1 MKVVLAFD
9 SFKGCMSA
17 DDACRAASH
26 GIFMSSLSTEVV
38 PLPLSDGGEGLVD
51 CVSKLIPVEKVNCKA
66 HSPLLVDMD
75 ASYAISEDGTTAY
88 MEMAAAAGL
97 TLVPL
102 HKRNPLLT
110 STYGV
115 GDMIADAMR
124 RGCSRIIMGIGGSA
138 TCDGG
143 HGMLD
148 SLRDKRISFDSVPS
162 ITVAC
167 DVTNPLYGTN
177 GAAYVFG
184 PQKGA
189 TPEQVIE
196 LDERLR
202 DFARDLERR
211 GLATPDMAYTPGAGA
226 AGGLGYGLLA
236 CLHATLKPGIDII
249 LDIADFDAAIAD
261 ADLVITGEG
270 KSDAQT
276 LMGKVPQGV
285 LKRCMRNGIPCHLL
299 SGAIENADDLKA
311 AGFASV
317 SSINT
322 GDSRPIDILMQREIA
337 MENMESAVVN
347 LITICR

>member
-1 MKVVLAFD
+1 
-9 SFKGCMSA
+9 
-17 DDACRAASH
+17 
-26 GIFMSSLSTEVV
+26 
-38 PLPLSDGGEGLVD
+38 
-51 CVSKLIPVEKVNCKA
+51 
-66 HSPLLVDMD
+66 
-75 ASYAISEDGTTAY
+75 
-88 MEMAAAAGL
+88 
-97 TLVPL
+97 
-102 HKRNPLLT
+102 
-110 STYGV
+110 
-115 GDMIADAMR
+115 
-124 RGCSRIIMGIGGSA
+124 MGIGGSA

-143 HGMLD
+143 RGMLD
-148 SLRDKRISFDSVPS
+148 SLRDKRISFDSVPHV
-162 ITVAC
+162 TVAC
-167 DVTNPLYGTN
+167 DVTNPLYGAN

-189 TPEQVIE
+189 TPEQVVE

-211 GLATPDMAYTPGAGA
+211 GLATADMANAPGAGA

-285 LKRCMRNGIPCHLL
+285 LKRCMRHGIPCHLL
-299 SGAIENADDLKA
+299 SGAIENVDDLKA

-337 MENMESAVVN
+337 MENMKNAVATLLTRN
-347 LITICR
+347 LL

>member
-17 DDACRAASH
+17 EEACLSATH
-26 GIFMSSLSTEVV
+26 GILMDNPSVDVV
-38 PLPLSDGGEGLVD
+38 AIPLSDGGEGLVE
-51 CVSKLIPVEKVNCKA
+51 CVAKMLPVQKVSCQA
-66 HSPLLVDMD
+66 HSPLLVGMD
-75 ASYAISEDGTTAY
+75 ASYATSEDGSTAY
-88 MEMAAAAGL
+88 MEMATTSGL
-97 TLVPL
+97 TLVPP
-102 HKRNPLLT
+102 HKRNPLNT

-115 GDMIADAMR
+115 GDMIADAMH
-124 RGCSRIIMGIGGSA
+124 RGCSHIIMGIGGSA

-143 HGMLD
+143 RGMLD
-148 SLRDKRISFDSVPS
+148 SLRDKGISFDSVPH

-202 DFARDLERR
+202 AFAHNLERR
-211 GLATPDMAYTPGAGA
+211 GLATPEMADTPGAGA

-285 LKRCMRNGIPCHLL
+285 LNRCLRQGIPCHLL
-299 SGAIENADDLKA
+299 SGAIENRDELMA
-311 AGFASV
+311 AGFTSV
-317 SSINT
+317 SSINA
-322 GDSRPIDILMQREIA
+322 GDTRPLDILMQCHVA
-337 MENMESAVVN
+337 MENMTAAVKR
-347 LITICR
+347 LL